1 MNMQH
6 LSPLI
11 SDSYE
16 IWHTGSGNQIKFDQ
30 IMTHINAHTSLGGKV
45 FIGTD
50 SMLRPGSCVFATAI
64 CLHGS
69 TGQSG
74 GRYFFK
80 RETEKDRDYTN
91 LNSRMLKEV
100 QESIEMAGKIVQ
112 TSPEADVEI
121 HIDVG
126 TSERSKTRRL
136 VETLKGWTVAAGFP
150 CKVKPYAW
158 ASASV
163 ADRHTK

>member
-1 MNMQH
+1 M
-6 LSPLI
+6 
-11 SDSYE
+11 
-16 IWHTGSGNQIKFDQ
+16 
-30 IMTHINAHTSLGGKV
+30 

-50 SMLRPGSCVFATAI
+50 SMLRTGSCVFATAI

-100 QESIEMAGKIVQ
+100 QESIEMAGKIVE
-112 TSPEADVEI
+112 SHPSIDIEI

-126 TSERSKTRRL
+126 SGKKSKTRSL
-136 VETLKGWTVAAGFP
+136 VEALRGWTSAAGFS
-150 CKVKPYAW
+150 CKIKPYAW

>member
-1 MNMQH
+1 MHH
-6 LSPLI
+6 LSSLV
-11 SDSYE
+11 SDSHE
-16 IWHTGSGNQIKFDQ
+16 IWHTGSGNQIRFEQ
-30 IMTHINAHTSLGGKV
+30 IMTHITSHALLGGRV

-50 SMLRPGSCVFATAI
+50 SMLRSDSCVFATAI

-80 RETEKDRDYTN
+80 RETQKDRDYTN

-100 QESIEMAGKIVQ
+100 QESIEMAGKIVDC
-112 TSPEADVEI
+112 SPSADIEI

-126 TSERSKTRRL
+126 ISERSKTRNL
-136 VETLKGWTVAAGFP
+136 VESLRGWAAAAGFS
-150 CKVKPYAW
+150 CRVKPYAW